1 MPEIELKLAAAP
13 TDLGVVRRRLL
24 KLAGRQRAAR
34 ARLTSVYYDTA
45 DRRLQRQ
52 GLSLRVRQR
61 NRRYVQTVKR
71 ENPHPSPLLVRGEWE
86 DPVADARPDLRAPN
100 SAAHLPEELTEAELR
115 PVFAT
120 IVRRDTIGL
129 ALDGVT
135 RIEAAV
141 DEGEI
146 QTADSE
152 RSEPICEVE
161 LEHKFGNPAAIYEI
175 GLSLLEVAPLRI
187 EMRGKAER
195 GFALLESGER
205 DQTAL
210 HSPPVVLDPRMLV
223 EAVLQE
229 FGCASLAV
237 VVANEPVALA
247 GGAEGLHQIRVA
259 IRRLRSVLNITKRM
273 LPDDQYRWVGEELR
287 WLLHALGP
295 ARNWDVFAES
305 ILATVTSAL
314 LGPEDR
320 DGLGRAAEAERRRAH
335 QAAAATIGSPRYTST
350 LLRLLRWF
358 MAREWRAQPVS
369 EQSALLMAPIGEAAP
384 ALIARRHKALAKAL
398 ANFAELDAEGRH
410 RVRIA
415 VKKLRYTIDLLE
427 SLFPKDE
434 VARFVRLLKP
444 LQDELGRANDVRV
457 AGELVAELR
466 GSGDGAVI
474 DRAAGIVLGWHD
486 RGLVDDRRKLLKQVK
501 NLRRAR
507 PFW

>member
-13 TDLGVVRRRLL
+13 TDLSAVRRQLL

-45 DRRLQRQ
+45 DRQLQRQ

-61 NRRYVQTVKR
+61 NRRYLQTVKQ

-86 DPVADARPDLRAPN
+86 DQVADARPDLRAPN

-129 ALDGVT
+129 ALDDST

-146 QTADSE
+146 QTAGSE

-161 LEHKFGNPAAIYEI
+161 LEHKLGNPAAIYEI

-187 EMRGKAER
+187 EMRDKAAR
-195 GFALLESGER
+195 GFALLEDRGEK
-205 DQTAL
+205 QAAV
-210 HSPPVVLDPRMLV
+210 HSPPIVLDREMLV

-229 FGCASLAV
+229 FGCTSLAV
-237 VVANEPVALA
+237 VLSNEPAALA
-247 GGAEGLHQIRVA
+247 GSAEGFHQMRVA
-259 IRRLRSVLNITKRM
+259 IRRLRSVLSIARRM

-287 WLLHALGP
+287 WLLHVLGP

-335 QAAAATIGSPRYTST
+335 LAAVAAIRSPRYTSA
-350 LLRLLRWF
+350 LLRLMRWF
-358 MAREWRAQPVS
+358 TAREWRAQPVS
-369 EQSALLMAPIGEAAP
+369 EQSARLMAPIGEAAP
-384 ALIARRHKALAKAL
+384 GLIARRHRVLAKAL

-434 VARFVRLLKP
+434 VARFVRFLKP

-457 AGELVAELR
+457 AGELAAELHR
-466 GSGDGAVI
+466 SGDGAVI
-474 DRAAGIVLGWHD
+474 DHAAGIVLGWHD
-486 RGLVDDRRKLLKQVK
+486 RGLADDRDKLLKQVK
-501 NLRRAR
+501 RLRRAR